1 MDKVLSEI
9 TTDNQTKVLKELKQ
23 NIEEQWNKLLED

>member
-1 MDKVLSEI
+1 MDNVLSEI
-9 TTDNQTKVLKELKQ
+9 TTDNQTEVLKELKQ